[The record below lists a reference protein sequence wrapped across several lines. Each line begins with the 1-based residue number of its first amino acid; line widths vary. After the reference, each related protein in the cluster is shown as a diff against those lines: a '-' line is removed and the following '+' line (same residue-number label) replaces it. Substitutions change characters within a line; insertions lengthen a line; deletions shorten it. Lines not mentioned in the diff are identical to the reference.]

1 VELLLDRSS
10 ALAWIAAA
18 VLFASGAAAI
28 FLGVRDGFVRR
39 RVGASS
45 GVMTGWRAIA
55 TGALYVATGLAGVW
69 GAIAFALR

>member
-1 VELLLDRSS
+1 VV
-10 ALAWIAAA
+10 AA

-39 RVGASS
+39 RLGASS

-55 TGALYVATGLAGVW
+55 AGVLYVATGVAGVW
-69 GAIAFALR
+69 GALAFALG